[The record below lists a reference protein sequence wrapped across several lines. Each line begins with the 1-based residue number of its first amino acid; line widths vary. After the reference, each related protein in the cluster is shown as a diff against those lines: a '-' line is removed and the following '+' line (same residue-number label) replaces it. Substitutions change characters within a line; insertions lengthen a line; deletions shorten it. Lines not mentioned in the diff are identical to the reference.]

1 MYLSDIQWFDYHQG
15 IYEINNKKEM
25 KICDSQSSRSGNN
38 SLEHLRSPQSY
49 SIDDEIKN
57 MLSNTQ
63 IINEEFFHMT
73 RNIKEPDQK
82 ERNKSCGKTSFGVV
96 VDNLTNASPKNYNY
110 KHYSSCCL
118 NEYLNNTFLH
128 SSNPNFY
135 EENRNFIENSE
146 RNEEK
151 ESNEFNVIQMKK
163 CLFHYKGITEKIEQ
177 HLNDKKAFIFAEIQ
191 HNFTNYYCKKYKKL
205 VVEKFNHS
213 DKLLK
218 KKLQEKIN
226 FAFNELKDFIKAFQM
241 AISHFYKLDEYQRVL
256 KYFLFTKE
264 NLQNF
269 LTSVIFDDQIYNL
282 VYEAQNFLD
291 NDLEIDLIEKL
302 GLIKNSQPSD
312 FDIED
317 KYCLNGKTLKYFNE
331 KKKVFCTENNI
342 LQSRILSEINETEE
356 AHTRKTSLTNHRFE
370 LELKES
376 TIQKSEIE
384 DDTYKLNERRF
395 SPFNKAIKNLRKIQ
409 KLKSPLHKLK
419 NMRITA
425 ELIEQEIKEFYQNF
439 EIEFHDKIGG
449 EEILPIHVYII
460 SKADIAS
467 LFTHCAIV
475 DKFLSSNLTS
485 SISGYYLVTMQVSL
499 KYILSLNKNEMNN

>member
-25 KICDSQSSRSGNN
+25 KISDSPSSRSVNN
-38 SLEHLRSPQSY
+38 SIEYLRSPQSY
-49 SIDDEIKN
+49 SIDHEIKN
-57 MLSNTQ
+57 MLLNTQ

-73 RNIKEPDQK
+73 RNIKEADII
-82 ERNKSCGKTSFGVV
+82 ERKSCVKTSLAVG
-96 VDNLTNASPKNYNY
+96 VDNLTNATSKNYNY

-135 EENRNFIENSE
+135 EENRNYIENSE
-146 RNEEK
+146 KIEEK
-151 ESNEFNVIQMKK
+151 ESNEFNAIQMKK

-177 HLNDKKAFIFAEIQ
+177 HLNDKKAFIFTEIQ
-191 HNFTNYYCKKYKKL
+191 QNFSNYYCKKYNKL
-205 VVEKFNHS
+205 VIKNFNHS
-213 DKLLK
+213 DKILK
-218 KKLQEKIN
+218 NKLKEKIN
-226 FAFNELKDFIKAFQM
+226 FAFNELKDFIKAFQV
-241 AISHFYKLDEYQRVL
+241 AISYFYKLDEYQRVL
-256 KYFLFTKE
+256 KYFLFTRE

-269 LTSVIFDDQIYNL
+269 LTSVLFDDQIYNL

-291 NDLEIDLIEKL
+291 KDLELDLIEKL
-302 GLIKNSQPSD
+302 SLIKSSQPSD
-312 FDIED
+312 FDIDD
-317 KYCLNGKTLKYFNE
+317 KYCLNDKTLKYFNE
-331 KKKVFCTENNI
+331 KNKIVCSENNI
-342 LQSRILSEINETEE
+342 VQSRVLSEIFNETE
-356 AHTRKTSLTNHRFE
+356 AHTRKTSFTNHKLL

-384 DDTYKLNERRF
+384 EDTFKLNERKF
-395 SPFNKAIKNLRKIQ
+395 SPFIKAIKNLRKIQ

-425 ELIEQEIKEFYQNF
+425 ELIEQEIQEFYQNF
-439 EIEFHDKIGG
+439 EIEFHEKIGG
-449 EEILPIHVYII
+449 EDILPIHVYII

-467 LFTHCAIV
+467 LFTQCAIV

-499 KYILSLNKNEMNN
+499 KYILSLNKNEMNK